1 MANLSEFLKGIKHTC
16 WRGCPDCIVR
26 GGAGGHLHTR
36 DEFCPRCTGEKV
48 LRRVQ
53 RWLNGKAAA
62 ATGTSFAPLVNL
74 ETEFIEALEAAGMD
88 MTIQM
93 ISPDVAQRPGGGK

>member
-1 MANLSEFLKGIKHTC
+1 MADLSEFLKGIEHSCAKY
-16 WRGCPDCIVR
+16 GEPDCALCV
-26 GGAGGHLHTR
+26 A
-36 DEFCPRCTGEKV
+36 EKV

-74 ETEFIEALEAAGMD
+74 ETEFIETLEAAGMD

-93 ISPDVAQRPGGGK
+93 ITPDVAQRPEGGK